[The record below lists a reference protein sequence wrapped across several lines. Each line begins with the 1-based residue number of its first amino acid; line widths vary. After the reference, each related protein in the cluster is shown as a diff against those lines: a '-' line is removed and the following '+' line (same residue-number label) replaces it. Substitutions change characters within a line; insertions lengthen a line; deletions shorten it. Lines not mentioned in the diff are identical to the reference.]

1 MLYIFSADENLLAIL
16 NNSGDSC
23 PYFDAVHEEGLDG
36 TNKFTFSIPA
46 NHKDAAYIVEGNL
59 VAFRD
64 IDSNYQLFAINR
76 VIDSHGDKILRL
88 VECENIAIPELID
101 IYIDDMRPANKT
113 AAEALTQVLT
123 GTRWQ
128 PGTVDNL
135 GTNSTNYYHT
145 NAMSAIQKIASVWG
159 GEIAFRVS
167 ISANAVAGRYVDIL
181 ARRGSDTGKR
191 FVYSK
196 DITEITRTVDLS
208 STKTALYGYGK
219 GEETADGYGRRIDFA
234 DVVWTTPTDP
244 ANKPLGQKW
253 VGDEDARLA
262 WGHADGAGGRLHR
275 FGVFEDSEET
285 DPAILLQ
292 KTWDSLQKLKEPVVN
307 YSMSVIDL
315 GTLADLPH
323 EAVRL
328 GDGVF
333 VIDSVLSPELRTQAR
348 VIKIARNILEPQ
360 ETKVE
365 LGNFLGNLSK
375 TTEKLTNLDSTINF
389 QKGMWDDKY
398 SAISGVP
405 TSVLAGAINTLTN
418 EIQSVNGYV
427 RITDADGIIIY
438 DTPDPLTA
446 TKALR
451 LKGGIFAI
459 ANSKTGGN
467 WNWSTF
473 GTGDGFTADRIT
485 AGTMLA
491 DRILGGTLTLGGL
504 NNTSGVATVKDA
516 AGATIITLD
525 QAGITINNNSLT
537 ISNPYTD
544 LRLYGDANNNSVV
557 HGSITLDLRGDGGV
571 AMRSGDGAT
580 TYFYA
585 TSAEIDI
592 YGGYYGTTI
601 YSTGNDPLHL
611 EAPPLGTAAGD
622 INRFLQFHD
631 FVANDDYLLFDHHRN
646 TAGSSWDYS
655 GWRIMRFVDANAMC
669 YIYFDDWDN
678 IDIGANT
685 TILGNFTAT
694 GTKNAVVTTQS
705 YGDRLTYA
713 DESATVKFRDDGH
726 AQLRGGKARVE
737 LDPIFCECCDLN
749 PPDYRIFLMPYGEY
763 SLRVAEK
770 TPSYFVVEEIG
781 GKSNAEFDWEIKATR
796 KGYRN
801 VRLEQ
806 IDITAKTEREET
818 WKQELIKNPPKSRPT
833 RAK

>member
-1 MLYIFSADENLLAIL
+1 MLYIFSAGENLLAIL

-23 PYFDAVHEEGLDG
+23 PYLDAVHEEGLDG
-36 TNKFTFSIPA
+36 TNKFTFSVPA
-46 NHKDAAYIVEGNL
+46 DHADAAYVVEGNL

-64 IDSNYQLFAINR
+64 IDSNYQLFEINYATDKH
-76 VIDSHGDKILRL
+76 DSGTIRTAQ
-88 VECENIAIPELID
+88 CEHIAISELLN

-113 AAEALTQVLT
+113 AFEALTQVLT
-123 GTRWQ
+123 GTRYQ
-128 PGTVDNL
+128 AGTVDNL

-145 NAMSAIQKIASVWG
+145 NALFAVNKIAQVWG
-159 GEIAFRVS
+159 GEIRFRVE
-167 ISANAVAGRYVDIL
+167 ISGSSVSARYVDIL
-181 ARRGSDTGKR
+181 ARRGSVTGKR

-196 DITEITRTVDLS
+196 DITSITRTIDFQGV
-208 STKTALYGYGK
+208 KTALYGYGK

-234 DVVWTTPTDP
+234 DIVWTTPTNP

-253 VGDEDARLA
+253 VGDDAARLA
-262 WGHADGAGGRLHR
+262 WGMPDGAGGRLHR
-275 FGVFEDSEET
+275 VGIFTDADET
-285 DPAILLQ
+285 NASVLLT
-292 KTWDSLQKLKEPVVN
+292 KTWDSLQELKEPAVN
-307 YSMSVIDL
+307 YAMDVIDL
-315 GTLADLPH
+315 ETLAGLPH

-328 GDGVF
+328 GDTVA
-333 VIDSVLSPELRTQAR
+333 VIDTQITPELRTQAR
-348 VIKIARNILEPQ
+348 IIRLARNLAEPDK
-360 ETKVE
+360 TKIE
-365 LGNFLGNLSK
+365 LGNFLPDMSESAKKQADTSG
-375 TTEKLTNLDSTINF
+375 TINF
-389 QKGMWDDKY
+389 RKGMWDDKY

-405 TSVLAGAINTLTN
+405 TSVLTGAISVLQN

-601 YSTGNDPLHL
+601 YSTGSGTLHL

-631 FVANDDYLLFDHHRN
+631 TGPNNDYLLFDHHRN

-655 GWRIMRFVDANAMC
+655 GWRIMRFVDASAMC

-685 TILGNFTAT
+685 TILGNFLVT

-749 PPDYRIFLMPYGEY
+749 PPDYRIFLTPYGEY

-781 GKSNAEFDWEIKATR
+781 GKSNALFDWEIKVWR
-796 KGYRN
+796 KGYRG

-806 IDITAKTEREET
+806 VDISDKIKRGEL
-818 WKQELIKNPPKSRPT
+818 WKQEIIKNPPKPRPT